1 MQYVLLVKYSTKPIK
16 ISEKLTIS
24 PYMLGRMW
32 YVMDIILAISVF
44 VGTIIYVSQDDTI
57 SDFASASAVIAIALL
72 ILLVAVL
79 AQVLKDRTMLD

>member
-1 MQYVLLVKYSTKPIK
+1 
-16 ISEKLTIS
+16 
-24 PYMLGRMW
+24 
-32 YVMDIILAISVF
+32 MDIILAISVF
-44 VGTIIYVSQDDTI
+44 VGTIIYVSEDDTI